1 MILTYPIYKTIN
13 LVFSTFS
20 PMQELNFPSYA
31 FKLKSSE
38 NKTLIFD
45 IVRKKYV
52 ILTPEE
58 WVRQHVVHFLLKEKN
73 YPISLI
79 AVEKQLKINARV
91 KRTDIVVYNKLG
103 TPEVLIECKAPSVKI
118 TQTTFD
124 QIARYNL
131 TANSKYLMVTNGLA
145 HYFCQIDTTR
155 ETYIFLEDI
164 PSY

>member
-1 MILTYPIYKTIN
+1 
-13 LVFSTFS
+13 
-20 PMQELNFPSYA
+20 MQKLNFPSCA

-52 ILTPEE
+52 IVTPEE

-73 YPISLI
+73 YQISLI
-79 AVEKQLKINARV
+79 AVEKQLKINKRV
-91 KRTDIVVYNKLG
+91 KRTDIIVYNKQG
-103 TPEVLIECKAPSVKI
+103 TPEILIECKAPSVKI

-131 TANSKYLMVTNGLA
+131 SANSNFLMVTNGLA
-145 HYFCQIDTTR
+145 HYFCQIDTDK

>member
-1 MILTYPIYKTIN
+1 M
-13 LVFSTFS
+13 FSTFS
-20 PMQELNFPSYA
+20 PMQELKFPSYA
-31 FKLKSSE
+31 FRLKSSE

-52 ILTPEE
+52 ILTQEE

-103 TPEVLIECKAPSVKI
+103 TPELLIECKAPSVKI

-131 TANSKYLMVTNGLA
+131 TANSNFLMVTNG
-145 HYFCQIDTTR
+145 
-155 ETYIFLEDI
+155 
-164 PSY
+164 

>member
-1 MILTYPIYKTIN
+1 
-13 LVFSTFS
+13 
-20 PMQELNFPSYA
+20 MQKLNFPSCA

-52 ILTPEE
+52 IVTPEE

-79 AVEKQLKINARV
+79 AVEKQLKINKSV
-91 KRTDIVVYNKLG
+91 KRTDIIVYNKQG
-103 TPEVLIECKAPSVKI
+103 TPEILIECKAPSVKI

-131 TANSKYLMVTNGLA
+131 SANSNFLMVTNGLA
-145 HYFCQIDTTR
+145 HYFCQIDTDK

>member
-1 MILTYPIYKTIN
+1 
-13 LVFSTFS
+13 
-20 PMQELNFPSYA
+20 MQKLNFPSYA

-79 AVEKQLKINARV
+79 AVEKQIKINKRV
-91 KRTDIVVYNKLG
+91 KRTDIVVYNKQG
-103 TPEVLIECKAPSVKI
+103 TPELLIECKAPNVKI

-131 TANSKYLMVTNGLA
+131 SANSNYLMVTNGLDN
-145 HYFCQIDTTR
+145 YYCKIDIAN
-155 ETYIFLEDI
+155 ETYIFLKDI
-164 PSY
+164 PQYLL

>member
-1 MILTYPIYKTIN
+1 
-13 LVFSTFS
+13 
-20 PMQELNFPSYA
+20 MQKLNFPSYA

-79 AVEKQLKINARV
+79 ALEKQLKINLRT
-91 KRTDIVVYNKLG
+91 KRTDIVVYNIQG
-103 TPEVLIECKAPSVKI
+103 NPEILIECKAPSIKI
-118 TQTTFD
+118 SQTTFD

-131 TANSKYLMVTNGLA
+131 SANSNYLIVTNGLT
-145 HYFCQIDTTR
+145 HYFCQIDTTK
-155 ETYIFLEDI
+155 ETYIFLKDI

>member
-1 MILTYPIYKTIN
+1 
-13 LVFSTFS
+13 
-20 PMQELNFPSYA
+20 MQKLNFPTCA

-52 ILTPEE
+52 IVTPEE
-58 WVRQHVVHFLLKEKN
+58 WVRQHVIHFLLKEKN

-79 AVEKQLKINARV
+79 AVEKQLKINKRV
-91 KRTDIVVYNKLG
+91 KRTDIIVYNKQG
-103 TPEVLIECKAPSVKI
+103 TPEILIECKAPSVKI

-131 TANSKYLMVTNGLA
+131 SANSNFLMVTNGLA
-145 HYFCQIDTTR
+145 HYFCQIDTDK

>member
-1 MILTYPIYKTIN
+1 
-13 LVFSTFS
+13 
-20 PMQELNFPSYA
+20 MQKLNFPSYA
-31 FKLKSSE
+31 FELKSSE

-79 AVEKQLKINARV
+79 AVEKQIKINKRV
-91 KRTDIVVYNKLG
+91 KRTDIVVYNKQG
-103 TPEVLIECKAPSVKI
+103 TPELLIECKAPNVKI

-131 TANSKYLMVTNGLA
+131 SANSNYLMVTNGLDN
-145 HYFCQIDTTR
+145 YYCKIDIAN
-155 ETYIFLEDI
+155 ETYIFLKDI
-164 PSY
+164 PQYLL